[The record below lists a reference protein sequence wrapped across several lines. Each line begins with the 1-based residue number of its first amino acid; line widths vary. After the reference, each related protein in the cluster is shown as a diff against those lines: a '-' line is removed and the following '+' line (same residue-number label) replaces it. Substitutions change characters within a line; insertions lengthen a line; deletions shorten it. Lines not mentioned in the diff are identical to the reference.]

1 MINIDTSLNEAIDTS
16 SNVRL
21 SSGANWWFC
30 RETQRKYI
38 FNIAAELLTTHN
50 VTPSEAME
58 LGEEL
63 VQLFYTR
70 HVQPSTRI
78 Q

>member
-21 SSGANWWFC
+21 SSGATWWYC

-50 VTPSEAME
+50 VTPVEAME

>member
-1 MINIDTSLNEAIDTS
+1 MININTSINEAIDTAN
-16 SNVRL
+16 NVNL
-21 SSGANWWFC
+21 KQGATCWYC

-50 VTPSEAME
+50 VTPSEALE